1 MLEVIQPVFAA
12 IENSALGLS
21 IRNAHTLYPLANVT
35 HVVGVII
42 FFALVAAMDMAV
54 LRRTLQ
60 EARETIWRTRKY
72 AIFAFLLVVSSG
84 TIMFIAEAGA
94 LVKNLSFQLK
104 AAAIGVAGINLW
116 LFGFIE
122 RRGWQGGMRFLA
134 LISLLTWLFAA
145 AAGRGIAYL

>member
-1 MLEVIQPVFAA
+1 MLEAIQPVFDA
-12 IENSALGLS
+12 IEHSALGLS

-35 HVVGVII
+35 HVVGVIV

-72 AIFAFLLVVSSG
+72 AVFFFVVVAVSG
-84 TIMFIAEAGA
+84 TIMFIAEAGV
-94 LVKNLSFQLK
+94 LVKNASFQLK
-104 AAAIGVAGINLW
+104 LAAIAFAGVNLW

-122 RRGWQGGMRFLA
+122 RRGWHGGMKALA
-134 LISLLTWLFAA
+134 LFSLLAWLLAA